1 MVLPQSTF
9 LPQGVPDSAMLRMR
23 EMCHVGCG
31 ATSGL
36 GRTCLLSAL
45 YTNLRFHGF
54 TVNCANLPNLPFYA
68 PKPARSDR
76 KFTILPFYG
85 AFLGNNGIYHF
96 TVLPFYGAP
105 WEKTCLKPAPCT
117 QTP

>member
-76 KFTILPFYG
+76 KFFDCTVIRGVPREQWNLPFYG
-85 AFLGNNGIYHF
+85 F
-96 TVLPFYGAP
+96 TVLRRALAKDVP
-105 WEKTCLKPAPCT
+105 
-117 QTP
+117 